1 MRGLGPGK
9 AASCKALSQSAV
21 KQGDTQLLI
30 EGGGNAPPST
40 PTDQLGDDGGSDKRT
55 SELFLGALSTMV
67 VGILSAIIL
76 GIFHQC
82 VFAVPAIQR
91 DITDLKSG
99 QTDLK
104 SGQAELKLMIQR
116 LCVAMEKPECAL
128 PPNACA

>member
-40 PTDQLGDDGGSDKRT
+40 PTDQLGNDGGSDKRT

-99 QTDLK
+99 Q
-104 SGQAELKLMIQR
+104 AELKLMIQR